1 MSAVKLKSVS
11 YVFGCNM
18 QKLMATI
25 KYECQENEEEYKF
38 LENLSAFSWRSQW
51 QTVSQFKKNHACW
64 LNPVS
69 HLHFILEMRPKNRWK
84 TIVNLVQNKSKQFF
98 QFFWSFFPVLSL
110 AAVNFNIHAKVQPQ
124 RDNFES

>member
-38 LENLSAFSWRSQW
+38 LENLSAFS
-51 QTVSQFKKNHACW
+51 
-64 LNPVS
+64 
-69 HLHFILEMRPKNRWK
+69 
-84 TIVNLVQNKSKQFF
+84 
-98 QFFWSFFPVLSL
+98 
-110 AAVNFNIHAKVQPQ
+110 
-124 RDNFES
+124 